1 VFTKR
6 HEQELA
12 EIKALTQELDR
23 RMQQILEQLGD
34 IQRAQGRASAGDRAG
49 SEAGKSSARP
59 TGAKKGR
66 ARQAPTPVVA
76 TAGGAKP
83 GKRRGPRKRRQA
95 EPTGASEEE

>member
-34 IQRAQGRASAGDRAG
+34 IQRAQGRPA
-49 SEAGKSSARP
+49 P
-59 TGAKKGR
+59 TKTTGTKKGR

-76 TAGGAKP
+76 AGGAKS
-83 GKRRGPRKRRQA
+83 GKRRTGARKRRQT
-95 EPTGASEEE
+95 EPAQASKEE

>member
-12 EIKALTQELDR
+12 EIKALTHELDR

-34 IQRAQGRASAGDRAG
+34 IQRAQGRRPAGDKPEPDAARNSSRPAG
-49 SEAGKSSARP
+49 P
-59 TGAKKGR
+59 KKAR

-76 TAGGAKP
+76 GGETKA
-83 GKRRGPRKRRQA
+83 GKRRGARKRRQG
-95 EPTGASEEE
+95 ESTRASEEE